1 MTFLMRAVRLLSIVV
16 WVGGLVFFAFVM
28 APTAFHV
35 MGTTRQFALLIGS
48 CLRELNEIGHLCGF
62 LFLIL
67 TIALWFRSEPRGR
80 KLMRYEVLLVVVM
93 IAATMYVQRSI
104 LPAMERD
111 RAAVGGDIDAAPPAN
126 PARIDFERLHPLSE
140 KVEGAAL
147 LMGFGIV
154 ALMAGEPGS
163 PRRVEL

>member
-1 MTFLMRAVRLLSIVV
+1 MTMVV
-16 WVGGLVFFAFVM
+16 WVGGLMFFAFIM

-35 MGTTRQFALLIGS
+35 MGTTRQFALLIGGS
-48 CLRELNEIGHLCGF
+48 LRELNEIGHFCGF
-62 LFLIL
+62 LFLII
-67 TIALWFRSEPRGR
+67 TIALWFRSEPRSR
-80 KLMRYEVLLVVVM
+80 RLMPYEVLLVVFM
-93 IAATMYVQRSI
+93 IGATMYVQRGI

-147 LMGFGIV
+147 LLGLGIV
-154 ALMAGEPGS
+154 TLMAGEPGS

>member
-1 MTFLMRAVRLLSIVV
+1 MRAVRLMTMIV
-16 WVGGLVFFAFVM
+16 WVGGLIFFAFVM

-35 MGTTRQFALLIGS
+35 MGTTRQFALLIGAS
-48 CLRELNEIGHLCGF
+48 LQELNEAGHLCGF
-62 LFLIL
+62 LFLIT
-67 TIALWFRSEPRGR
+67 TIGLWFRSEPRGR
-80 KLMRYEVLLVVVM
+80 RLMPYEVLLVVLM
-93 IAATMYVQRSI
+93 IGATMYVQRSI

-147 LMGFGIV
+147 LLGLGIV
-154 ALMAGEPGS
+154 TLMAGEPSS

>member
-1 MTFLMRAVRLLSIVV
+1 MTLLMRSVRLFSMVV

-35 MGTTRQFALLIGS
+35 MGTTTQFALLIGS
-48 CLRELNEIGHLCGF
+48 CLRVLNQIGHLCGF
-62 LFLIL
+62 LFLIT
-67 TIALWFRSEPRGR
+67 TIALWFRSEPRSR
-80 KLMRYEVLLVVVM
+80 KLMPFEVLLIVFM

-111 RAAVGGDIDAAPPAN
+111 RAAVGGDINAAPPAN
-126 PARIDFERLHPLSE
+126 PARIDFDRLHPLSE
-140 KVEGAAL
+140 KVEGTAL
-147 LMGFGIV
+147 MLGLGIV

-163 PRRVEL
+163 TRRVEL